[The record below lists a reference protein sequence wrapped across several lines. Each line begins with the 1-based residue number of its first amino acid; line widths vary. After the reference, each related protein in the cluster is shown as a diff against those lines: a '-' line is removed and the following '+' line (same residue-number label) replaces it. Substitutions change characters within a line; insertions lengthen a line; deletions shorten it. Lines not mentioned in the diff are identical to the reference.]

1 MSGSEGGVFIFVSLL
16 GGGGGYEIS
25 PAAHFLHS

>member
-16 GGGGGYEIS
+16 GGGGYEIS